1 MTVIRVDVT
10 GYFHLP
16 VLLYGC
22 CWLVHG
28 SGVLCGS
35 CYRPGLSDMNSM
47 LTLLTD
53 PSHCW
58 GAAVCIHRSG
68 KLTYIHILLRP
79 TFTRSWRLRNMILQV
94 YGISFISKRSAK
106 RSASFFLLQLPI
118 PLYLFETVDYAACV
132 YCIKCSSS
140 VWLNACFNDVFCLRL
155 MDAGDPGLRWYK
167 RLLFPPQHTG
177 KTSGTHRFNVLFYE
191 VNSVAKSTASVMMLL
206 SRGDVSWSCR
216 GTVRLSRCWCG
227 FDTSDG
233 CRKVA
238 ALRRTLSF
246 SVCPGHAGRGDV
258 LRPLVRDWRQK
269 V

>member
-10 GYFHLP
+10 GYFLLP

-35 CYRPGLSDMNSM
+35 CYRPSLSDVKWM

-68 KLTYIHILLRP
+68 RLTYIHILLRP
-79 TFTRSWRLRNMILQV
+79 TFSSSWRLRNMILQV
-94 YGISFISKRSAK
+94 YGISFLSKRSAK
-106 RSASFFLLQLPI
+106 HFASFFRSLLFIWDGGLCSPCI
-118 PLYLFETVDYAACV
+118 CCV
-132 YCIKCSSS
+132 KCSTS
-140 VWLNACFNDVFCLRL
+140 VWLNACFDVVFCLRL

-167 RLLFPPQHTG
+167 RLLFPPHHAG
-177 KTSGTHRFNVLFYE
+177 KTSETHRFNVLFYE
-191 VNSVAKSTASVMMLL
+191 VNSVAKSTASVMVLL

-246 SVCPGHAGRGDV
+246 SLCPGHAGRGDV